1 MATGSRVP
9 ELRAGDV
16 LTRDEFERRWHAMPH
31 LKKAELLEGVVYM
44 SEDGAVDWFVLRGG
58 LYDRLAPDANGALRS
73 EVFPGLWLDAQ
84 ALLRGD
90 DVAMHA
96 ARTGLASP
104 EHAAFAAHLAP

>member
-44 SEDGAVDWFVLRGG
+44 PSAGRYDQHGRPHALLAGWLSAYDRATPGAHYCIESSVRLDVDNMPQPDLVLRMMAPRV
-58 LYDRLAPDANGALRS
+58 DRAS
-73 EVFPGLWLDAQ
+73 T
-84 ALLRGD
+84 
-90 DVAMHA
+90 AMA
-96 ARTGLASP
+96 I
-104 EHAAFAAHLAP
+104 